1 MKTCI
6 MLVCVVSLGMS
17 LCAGVSAS
25 AADEPAFTVDSPFDL
40 TLGSTNY
47 AVRLGKSVRSNTSAS
62 YDPET
67 KVTTTNWSA
76 YGFVSLSTPYHGVK
90 SVSLDFKGEERRL
103 DSYSF
108 SIGGKKRGIGGTLSV
123 EECRKIMK
131 EIADDISKRFGVK
144 MEASKHD
151 GGELSDKEI
160 DERIEQ
166 MTKRDSR
173 KHRTVTTSFS
183 HVDGFG
189 EREGVGVGYS
199 VSGMVD
205 RKRRCSVHVNVYTSF
220 IPRAKEPVSVAS
232 SSIAGLVSQE
242 EQVKAHAEAKRLRE
256 ALGKLF
262 GIDFDAT
269 EDKKEQKGDSPEWP
283 PKNEWKPMEHP
294 VAGLVECKPNSGT
307 TSFFQVPIVNFVARR
322 AYPGDVEETELQR
335 LAKDVLGC
343 LETAYGERIP
353 VADTAEGRAQLAEV
367 LGAGVPTFGDSRA
380 LLGLDKVQTFVG
392 KLGDLAIDIA
402 YALPRYER
410 RGEDYRL
417 VRRGAVVLTILQ
429 SPMITP
435 GKTLPSK

>member
-1 MKTCI
+1 MKNC
-6 MLVCVVSLGMS
+6 MVWVCAVSLGLS

-25 AADEPAFTVDSPFDL
+25 AAEESDFTVDSPFDL

-47 AVRLGKSVRSNTSAS
+47 AVRLGKAVRSNTSAV

-90 SVSLDFKGEERRL
+90 SVHLDFKGEERRL
-103 DSYSF
+103 ASYSF
-108 SIGGKKRGIGGTLSV
+108 SIGGKKRGIGGTLTV
-123 EECRKIMK
+123 DECRKIMK

-173 KHRTVTTSFS
+173 KHQTVSTGFS

-269 EDKKEQKGDSPEWP
+269 EDKKEQKGDSSEWP

-307 TSFFQVPIVNFVARR
+307 TSFFRVPIVNFVARR
-322 AYPGDVEETELQR
+322 AYPGDVEESELQR
-335 LAKDVLGC
+335 QAKEVLDS
-343 LETAYGERIP
+343 LEAAYGGKIP

-367 LGAGVPTFGDSRA
+367 LGDGVPTFGDSRA

-392 KLGDLAIDIA
+392 KLGDLAIDIS

-410 RGEDYRL
+410 RGEEYRL

>member
-1 MKTCI
+1 MKNSM
-6 MLVCVVSLGMS
+6 MLICAVSLGIS

-25 AADEPAFTVDSPFDL
+25 AAEESDFTVDSPFDL

-47 AVRLGKSVRSNTSAS
+47 AVRLGKSVRSNSSAV

-90 SVSLDFKGEERRL
+90 SVHLDFKGEERRL

-108 SIGGKKRGIGGTLSV
+108 SIGGKKRGIGGTLTV
-123 EECRKIMK
+123 DECRKIMK

-166 MTKRDSR
+166 MTKGKR
-173 KHRTVTTSFS
+173 HQTVSTSFS
-183 HVDGFG
+183 HINGFG

-205 RKRRCSVHVNVYTSF
+205 RKRMCSVDVNVYTSF
-220 IPRAKEPVSVAS
+220 VPRAKEPVSVAS

-242 EQVKAHAEAKRLRE
+242 EQMKAHAEAKRLRE

-269 EDKKEQKGDSPEWP
+269 EDKKEQKGDSSEWP

-307 TSFFQVPIVNFVARR
+307 TSFFRVPIVNFVARR
-322 AYPGDVEETELQR
+322 AYPGDVEEEELQR
-335 LAKDVLGC
+335 LAKEVLDS
-343 LETAYGERIP
+343 LEAAYGGKIP

-367 LGAGVPTFGDSRA
+367 LGDGVPTFGDSRA
-380 LLGLDKVQTFVG
+380 LFGLDKVQTFVG
-392 KLGDLAIDIA
+392 KLGDLAIDVA

-410 RGEDYRL
+410 RGEEYRL

-429 SPMITP
+429 SPMITL
-435 GKTLPSK
+435 GKTLHSK

>member
-25 AADEPAFTVDSPFDL
+25 AADESAFTVDSPFDL

-76 YGFVSLSTPYHGVK
+76 YGFVCLSTPYHGVK

-108 SIGGKKRGIGGTLSV
+108 SIGGKKRGIGGTLTV
-123 EECRKIMK
+123 DECRKVMK

-144 MEASKHD
+144 MEASKYD
-151 GGELSDKEI
+151 GELSEEEI

-166 MTKRDSR
+166 MTKGKR
-173 KHRTVTTSFS
+173 HQTVSTSFS
-183 HVDGFG
+183 HINGFG

-205 RKRRCSVHVNVYTSF
+205 RKRMCSVHVNVYTSF
-220 IPRAKEPVSVAS
+220 VPRAKEPVSVAS

-262 GIDFDAT
+262 GIDFEAT
-269 EDKKEQKGDSPEWP
+269 EEKKGQKGDSPEWP
-283 PKNEWKPMEHP
+283 PKNEWTPMEHP

-307 TSFFQVPIVNFVARR
+307 TSFFRVPIVNFVARR
-322 AYPGDVEETELQR
+322 AYSGDVEEAELQR

-343 LETAYGERIP
+343 LEAAYGERIP

-392 KLGDLAIDIA
+392 KLGDLAIDIS

>member
-25 AADEPAFTVDSPFDL
+25 AADESAFTVDSPFDL

-47 AVRLGKSVRSNTSAS
+47 AVRLGKSVRSNASAW

-76 YGFVSLSTPYHGVK
+76 YGSVRLSAPYHGVK
-90 SVSLDFKGEERRL
+90 FVSLDFKGEERRL
-103 DSYSF
+103 DSF
-108 SIGGKKRGIGGTLSV
+108 RFDIGEKKHGIGGTLTV
-123 EECRKIMK
+123 EECRKVMK
-131 EIADDISKRFGVK
+131 EIADDISNRFGVK
-144 MEASKHD
+144 MVADKSD
-151 GGELSDKEI
+151 GELSDEEI
-160 DERIEQ
+160 DKRIEQ
-166 MTKRDSR
+166 MTKDDSGKR
-173 KHRTVTTSFS
+173 RTVYTSFS
-183 HVDGFG
+183 HIHGSG

-199 VSGMVD
+199 ISGMVG
-205 RKRRCSVHVNVYTSF
+205 RKRMCSVYVSVYTSF

-269 EDKKEQKGDSPEWP
+269 EEKKGQKGDSPEWP

-307 TSFFQVPIVNFVARR
+307 TSFFQVPIVSFVARR
-322 AYPGDVEETELQR
+322 AYPGDVEETELKR
-335 LAKDVLGC
+335 LAKEVLDC
-343 LETAYGERIP
+343 LETAYGERMP

-367 LGAGVPTFGDSRA
+367 LGSGVPTFGDSRA

>member
-1 MKTCI
+1 MKNSMVLICA
-6 MLVCVVSLGMS
+6 VSLGIS

-25 AADEPAFTVDSPFDL
+25 AAEKSAFTVDSPFDL

-76 YGFVSLSTPYHGVK
+76 YGSVRLSTPYHGMK
-90 SVSLDFKGEERRL
+90 SVSLNFKGEERRL

-108 SIGGKKRGIGGTLSV
+108 SIGGKKYSSGGTLTV
-123 EECRKIMK
+123 DECRKVMK

-144 MEASKHD
+144 MEASKY
-151 GGELSDKEI
+151 GGELSDEEI

-166 MTKRDSR
+166 MTKGDSEKR
-173 KHRTVTTSFS
+173 RTVSTSFS
-183 HVDGFG
+183 HIHGSG
-189 EREGVGVGYS
+189 EREGVRVGYS
-199 VSGMVD
+199 ISGMVD
-205 RKRRCSVHVNVYTSF
+205 RKRRCSAHVNVYTSF

-269 EDKKEQKGDSPEWP
+269 EEKKGQKGDSPEWP
-283 PKNEWKPMEHP
+283 PKNEWTPMEHP

-307 TSFFQVPIVNFVARR
+307 TSFFRVPIVNFIARR
-322 AYPGDVEETELQR
+322 AYPGDVEEAELQR
-335 LAKDVLGC
+335 LAKDVLDS

-380 LLGLDKVQTFVG
+380 RLGLDKVQTFVG
-392 KLGDLAIDIA
+392 KLGDLAIDIS

>member
-1 MKTCI
+1 
-6 MLVCVVSLGMS
+6 MS

-25 AADEPAFTVDSPFDL
+25 AADGSAFTVDSPFDL

-47 AVRLGKSVRSNTSAS
+47 AVRLGKSVRSNSSAV

-90 SVSLDFKGEERRL
+90 SVHLGFRGEERRL
-103 DSYSF
+103 DSYGF
-108 SIGGKKRGIGGTLSV
+108 NIGEKKHASGGTLSV
-123 EECRKIMK
+123 EECRNVMK

-173 KHRTVTTSFS
+173 KHQTVSTSFS
-183 HVDGFG
+183 HINGFG

-269 EDKKEQKGDSPEWP
+269 EDKDERKDSSPEWP
-283 PKNEWKPMEHP
+283 PKNEWTPMEHP
-294 VAGLVECKPNSGT
+294 VAGLIECKPNSGT

-322 AYPGDVEETELQR
+322 AYPGDVEEAELQR

-367 LGAGVPTFGDSRA
+367 LGSGVPTFGDSRA

-392 KLGDLAIDIA
+392 KLGDLAIDVA

-410 RGEDYRL
+410 RGEEYRL

>member
-1 MKTCI
+1 MKKRV
-6 MLVCVVSLGMS
+6 MWMFAASFGLS
-17 LCAGVSAS
+17 LCAEMTAS
-25 AADEPAFTVDSPFDL
+25 AVEKSGFTVDSPFDL
-40 TLGSTNY
+40 ALGSTNY
-47 AVRLGKSVRSNTSAS
+47 AVRLGKAVRSTTSAT
-62 YDPET
+62 YDPDT

-76 YGFVSLSTPYHGVK
+76 YGSVRLSAPYHGVK
-90 SVSLDFKGEERRL
+90 SVNLAFKGKERRL
-103 DSYSF
+103 VSYSF
-108 SIGGKKRGIGGTLSV
+108 HIGEKKHGIGGTLTV
-123 EECRKIMK
+123 DECRKVMK

-173 KHRTVTTSFS
+173 KRQTVSASFS
-183 HVDGFG
+183 HINGFG

-220 IPRAKEPVSVAS
+220 TPRAKEPVSVAS

-242 EQVKAHAEAKRLRE
+242 EQAKAHEEAKRLRE

-262 GIDFDAT
+262 GINFDAT
-269 EDKKEQKGDSPEWP
+269 EDKDERKGASSEWP
-283 PKNEWKPMEHP
+283 PKDEWMPMERP
-294 VAGLVECKPNSGT
+294 VAGLVERKPNSGT
-307 TSFFQVPIVNFVARR
+307 KIFYQVPIVNFTARR
-322 AYPGDVEETELQR
+322 AYPGDVEETELKRQ
-335 LAKDVLGC
+335 AKEVLDS
-343 LETAYGERIP
+343 LEAAYGGPIP
-353 VADTAEGRAQLAEV
+353 VADTAEGLAQIARI
-367 LGAGVPTFGDSRA
+367 LGDGVPTFGDSRA

-402 YALPRYER
+402 YALPCYKRH
-410 RGEDYRL
+410 GEDYRL

-429 SPMITP
+429 SPIVTP
-435 GKTLPSK
+435 AKALPAK

>member
-25 AADEPAFTVDSPFDL
+25 AAEESDFTVDSPFDL

-47 AVRLGKSVRSNTSAS
+47 AVRLGKFVRSNSSAV

-90 SVSLDFKGEERRL
+90 SVHLGFRGEERRL
-103 DSYSF
+103 DSYGF
-108 SIGGKKRGIGGTLSV
+108 NIGEKKHASGGTLSV
-123 EECRKIMK
+123 EECRNVMK

-144 MEASKHD
+144 MEASKYD
-151 GGELSDKEI
+151 GELSDEEI

-173 KHRTVTTSFS
+173 NHRTVSTSFS
-183 HVDGFG
+183 HINGFG

-269 EDKKEQKGDSPEWP
+269 EDKKEQKSDSSEWP
-283 PKNEWKPMEHP
+283 PKNEWTPMEHP

-322 AYPGDVEETELQR
+322 AYPGDVEEAELQR
-335 LAKDVLGC
+335 LAKDVLDS

>member
-1 MKTCI
+1 MKNSM
-6 MLVCVVSLGMS
+6 MLICAVSLGMS

-47 AVRLGKSVRSNTSAS
+47 AVRLGKSVRSNSSAW

-90 SVSLDFKGEERRL
+90 SVHLGFRGEERRL
-103 DSYSF
+103 DSYGF
-108 SIGGKKRGIGGTLSV
+108 NIGEKKHASGGTLSV
-123 EECRKIMK
+123 EECRNVMK

-144 MEASKHD
+144 MEASKYD
-151 GGELSDKEI
+151 GELSDEEI

-173 KHRTVTTSFS
+173 NHQTVSTSFS

-205 RKRRCSVHVNVYTSF
+205 RKRRCSVYVNVYTSF

-269 EDKKEQKGDSPEWP
+269 EDKKKQKGDSPEWP
-283 PKNEWKPMEHP
+283 PKNEWTPMEHP

-322 AYPGDVEETELQR
+322 AYPGDVEEAELQR

-367 LGAGVPTFGDSRA
+367 LGSGVPTFGDSRA

-429 SPMITP
+429 SPIITP

>member
-25 AADEPAFTVDSPFDL
+25 AADGSAFTVDSPFDL

-47 AVRLGKSVRSNTSAS
+47 AVRLGKSVRSNTSAW
-62 YDPET
+62 YDPAT

-76 YGFVSLSTPYHGVK
+76 YGFVGLSKPYHGVK
-90 SVSLDFKGEERRL
+90 SVHLGFRGEERRL
-103 DSYSF
+103 DSYGF
-108 SIGGKKRGIGGTLSV
+108 NIGEKKHASGGTLSV
-123 EECRKIMK
+123 EECRNVMK
-131 EIADDISKRFGVK
+131 EIADDISKLFGVK

-151 GGELSDKEI
+151 GGELSDEEI

-166 MTKRDSR
+166 MTKGDSGNC
-173 KHRTVTTSFS
+173 RTVSTNFS

-189 EREGVGVGYS
+189 EREGVVVGYS

-220 IPRAKEPVSVAS
+220 NPRAKEPVSVAS

-242 EQVKAHAEAKRLRE
+242 EQAKAHAEAKRLRE
-256 ALGKLF
+256 ALGRLF

-269 EDKKEQKGDSPEWP
+269 EDKKGQKGDSSEWP
-283 PKNEWKPMEHP
+283 PKNEWTPMEHP

-307 TSFFQVPIVNFVARR
+307 RAFYQVPVVNFVARR
-322 AYPGDVEETELQR
+322 AYPGDVEESELQR
-335 LAKDVLGC
+335 QAKEVLDS
-343 LETAYGERIP
+343 LEAAYGGKIP

-367 LGAGVPTFGDSRA
+367 LGDGVPTFGDSRA

-429 SPMITP
+429 SPIITP

>member
-1 MKTCI
+1 MKNS
-6 MLVCVVSLGMS
+6 MLLVCAVSLGMS

-25 AADEPAFTVDSPFDL
+25 TAEDSAFTVDSPFDL

-47 AVRLGKSVRSNTSAS
+47 AVRLGKEVRSNTSAS

-76 YGFVSLSTPYHGVK
+76 YGPVRLSTPYHGVK
-90 SVSLDFKGEERRL
+90 SVSLDFKGEDRRL
-103 DSYSF
+103 DSYRF
-108 SIGGKKRGIGGTLSV
+108 SVGDKKHGSGGTLTV
-123 EECRKIMK
+123 EECRKIMD
-131 EIADDISKRFGVK
+131 EIARDISKRFGVK
-144 MEASKHD
+144 MEVGKYD
-151 GGELSDKEI
+151 GGELSDEEI
-160 DERIEQ
+160 DKRIEE
-166 MTKRDSR
+166 MVKGDSI
-173 KHRTVTTSFS
+173 KHRTISVSFR
-183 HVDGFG
+183 HINGFG

-199 VSGMVD
+199 VAGMVD
-205 RKRRCSVHVNVYTSF
+205 RKRRCGVHVSVYTSF
-220 IPRAKEPVSVAS
+220 VPRAKEPVSVAA

-242 EQVKAHAEAKRLRE
+242 EQMKAHDEARRLRK
-256 ALGKLF
+256 ALGDLF

-269 EDKKEQKGDSPEWP
+269 EEKDEQKGDSSVWP
-283 PKNEWKPMEHP
+283 PKNEWKPMKRS

-322 AYPGDVEETELQR
+322 AYPGDVEESELERQ
-335 LAKDVLGC
+335 AKEVLDC
-343 LETAYGERIP
+343 LEAAYGERIP
-353 VADTAEGRAQLAEV
+353 VADTAEGRAQLSEV
-367 LGAGVPTFGDSRA
+367 LGEGVPTFGDSRA

-429 SPMITP
+429 SPIITP
-435 GKTLPSK
+435 GKALPSK

>member
-1 MKTCI
+1 MKNCI

-76 YGFVSLSTPYHGVK
+76 YGSVRLSKPYHGVK
-90 SVSLDFKGEERRL
+90 SVHLGFKGEERRL
-103 DSYSF
+103 DSF
-108 SIGGKKRGIGGTLSV
+108 RFDIGEKKHAIGGTLSV
-123 EECRKIMK
+123 EECRKVMK

-144 MEASKHD
+144 MEASKY
-151 GGELSDKEI
+151 GGELSDEEI

-166 MTKRDSR
+166 MTKGDSKSHQR
-173 KHRTVTTSFS
+173 VSTSFS
-183 HVDGFG
+183 HINGSG
-189 EREGVGVGYS
+189 EREGVVVGYS
-199 VSGMVD
+199 ISGMVD
-205 RKRRCSVHVNVYTSF
+205 RKRRCSVHVNVTSF
-220 IPRAKEPVSVAS
+220 TPRAKEPVSVAS

-269 EDKKEQKGDSPEWP
+269 EEKKGQKGDSPEWP
-283 PKNEWKPMEHP
+283 PKNEWTPMEHP

-307 TSFFQVPIVNFVARR
+307 TSFFRVPIVNFVARR
-322 AYPGDVEETELQR
+322 AYSGDVEEAELQR
-335 LAKDVLGC
+335 LAKDVLDS

-392 KLGDLAIDIA
+392 KLGDLAIDVA

-410 RGEDYRL
+410 RGEEYRL

-429 SPMITP
+429 SPIITP
-435 GKTLPSK
+435 GKTLQSK

>member
-47 AVRLGKSVRSNTSAS
+47 AVRLGKSVRSNSSAV

-76 YGFVSLSTPYHGVK
+76 YGFVGLSKPYHGVK
-90 SVSLDFKGEERRL
+90 SVHLGFRGEERRL

-108 SIGGKKRGIGGTLSV
+108 SIGGKKRGIGGTLTV
-123 EECRKIMK
+123 DECRKIMK

-144 MEASKHD
+144 MEASKYD
-151 GGELSDKEI
+151 GELSEEEI
-160 DERIEQ
+160 DKRIEQ
-166 MTKRDSR
+166 MTRGDSG
-173 KHRTVTTSFS
+173 KHRTVSTSFS
-183 HVDGFG
+183 HINGFG

-269 EDKKEQKGDSPEWP
+269 EEKKGQKGDSPEWP
-283 PKNEWKPMEHP
+283 PKNEWTPMEHP

-307 TSFFQVPIVNFVARR
+307 TSFFQVPIVNFIARR

>member
-1 MKTCI
+1 MKNC
-6 MLVCVVSLGMS
+6 MLWVCAVSLGLS

-25 AADEPAFTVDSPFDL
+25 AAEESDFTVDSPFDL

-47 AVRLGKSVRSNTSAS
+47 AVRLGKSVRSDTSAS

-76 YGFVSLSTPYHGVK
+76 YGSVRLSTPYRGVK

-108 SIGGKKRGIGGTLSV
+108 SIGGKKRGIGGTLTV
-123 EECRKIMK
+123 DECRKVMK

-144 MEASKHD
+144 MEASKYD
-151 GGELSDKEI
+151 GELSDEEI
-160 DERIEQ
+160 DKLIEQ
-166 MTKRDSR
+166 MTKGKR
-173 KHRTVTTSFS
+173 HQTVSTSFS
-183 HVDGFG
+183 HINGFG

-205 RKRRCSVHVNVYTSF
+205 RKRMCSVHVNVYTSF

-232 SSIAGLVSQE
+232 SSIAGLVSQD

-269 EDKKEQKGDSPEWP
+269 EDKDERKDSSPEWP
-283 PKNEWKPMEHP
+283 PKNEWTPMEHP

-307 TSFFQVPIVNFVARR
+307 TSFFRVPMVNFIARR
-322 AYPGDVEETELQR
+322 AYPGDVEESELQR
-335 LAKDVLGC
+335 QAKEVLDS
-343 LETAYGERIP
+343 LEAAYGGKIP

-367 LGAGVPTFGDSRA
+367 LGDGVPTFGDSRA
-380 LLGLDKVQTFVG
+380 LFGLDKVQTFVG

-410 RGEDYRL
+410 RGEEYRL

-429 SPMITP
+429 SPMITL

>member
-47 AVRLGKSVRSNTSAS
+47 AVRLGKSVRSNSSAV

-90 SVSLDFKGEERRL
+90 SVHLGFSGEERRL
-103 DSYSF
+103 DSYGF
-108 SIGGKKRGIGGTLSV
+108 NIGEKKHASGGTLSV

-144 MEASKHD
+144 MEASKYD
-151 GGELSDKEI
+151 GELSDEEI

-173 KHRTVTTSFS
+173 KHQTVSTSFS
-183 HVDGFG
+183 HINGFG
-189 EREGVGVGYS
+189 EREGVGVGYT

-220 IPRAKEPVSVAS
+220 TPRAKEPVSVAS

-269 EDKKEQKGDSPEWP
+269 EEKKGQKGDSPEWP
-283 PKNEWKPMEHP
+283 PKNEWTPMEHP

-307 TSFFQVPIVNFVARR
+307 TSFFRVPIVNFVARR

-367 LGAGVPTFGDSRA
+367 LGSGVPTFGDSRA

>member
-1 MKTCI
+1 MKIC
-6 MLVCVVSLGMS
+6 MVWVCAVSLGFS

-25 AADEPAFTVDSPFDL
+25 AAEESDFSVDSPFDL

-47 AVRLGKSVRSNTSAS
+47 AVRLGKSVRSNASAW

-76 YGFVSLSTPYHGVK
+76 YGSVRLSAPYHGVK

-103 DSYSF
+103 DSF
-108 SIGGKKRGIGGTLSV
+108 RFDIGEKKHGIGGTLTV
-123 EECRKIMK
+123 EECRKVMN

-144 MEASKHD
+144 MEADKSD
-151 GGELSDKEI
+151 GELSDEEI

-166 MTKRDSR
+166 MTKDDSGKR
-173 KHRTVTTSFS
+173 RTVYTGFS

-262 GIDFDAT
+262 GIDFDAI
-269 EDKKEQKGDSPEWP
+269 EDKKEQKGDSSEWP
-283 PKNEWKPMEHP
+283 PKNEWTPMEHP
-294 VAGLVECKPNSGT
+294 VAGLVECKPNRGT
-307 TSFFQVPIVNFVARR
+307 TSFFQVPIVSFVARR

-335 LAKDVLGC
+335 LAKEVLDC
-343 LETAYGERIP
+343 LETAYGERMP

-367 LGAGVPTFGDSRA
+367 LGSGVPTFGDSRA

-410 RGEDYRL
+410 RGEEYRL

>member
-1 MKTCI
+1 M
-6 MLVCVVSLGMS
+6 MLICVVSLGLS

-76 YGFVSLSTPYHGVK
+76 YGSVRLSAPYHGVK

-103 DSYSF
+103 DSF
-108 SIGGKKRGIGGTLSV
+108 RFDIGEKKLRGGGTLTV
-123 EECRKIMK
+123 DECRKVMK

-144 MEASKHD
+144 MEADKSD
-151 GGELSDKEI
+151 GELSDEEI
-160 DERIEQ
+160 DNRIEQ
-166 MTKRDSR
+166 MTKGDSGKR
-173 KHRTVTTSFS
+173 RTVYTSFS
-183 HVDGFG
+183 HIHGSG
-189 EREGVGVGYS
+189 EREGVRVRYS
-199 VSGMVD
+199 ISGMVG
-205 RKRRCSVHVNVYTSF
+205 RKRMCSVSVSVYTSF
-220 IPRAKEPVSVAS
+220 IQHAKEPVSVAS

-269 EDKKEQKGDSPEWP
+269 EEKKGQKGDSPEWP
-283 PKNEWKPMEHP
+283 PKNEWTPMEHP
-294 VAGLVECKPNSGT
+294 VAGLVECKPNSGM
-307 TSFFQVPIVNFVARR
+307 TSFFRVPIVNFVARR
-322 AYPGDVEETELQR
+322 AYPGDVEEAELQR

-353 VADTAEGRAQLAEV
+353 VADTAESRAQLAEV

-380 LLGLDKVQTFVG
+380 LIGLDKVQTFVG
-392 KLGDLAIDIA
+392 KLGDLAIDIS

-435 GKTLPSK
+435 GKMLPSK

>member
-1 MKTCI
+1 MKNSM
-6 MLVCVVSLGMS
+6 MLICAVSLGIS

-47 AVRLGKSVRSNTSAS
+47 AVRLGKSVRSNSSAV

-76 YGFVSLSTPYHGVK
+76 YGFVGLSKPYHGVK
-90 SVSLDFKGEERRL
+90 SVHLGFRGEERRL
-103 DSYSF
+103 DSYGF
-108 SIGGKKRGIGGTLSV
+108 NIGEKKHASGGTLSV

-173 KHRTVTTSFS
+173 KHRTVSTSFS

-269 EDKKEQKGDSPEWP
+269 EDKDERKDSSPEWP
-283 PKNEWKPMEHP
+283 PKNEWTPMEHP

>member
-1 MKTCI
+1 MKNSM
-6 MLVCVVSLGMS
+6 MLICAVSLGIS

-47 AVRLGKSVRSNTSAS
+47 AVRLGKSVLSDTSAS

-76 YGFVSLSTPYHGVK
+76 YGSVRLSAPYHGVK

-103 DSYSF
+103 DSF
-108 SIGGKKRGIGGTLSV
+108 RFDIGEKKHGIGGTLTV
-123 EECRKIMK
+123 EECRKVMK
-131 EIADDISKRFGVK
+131 EIADDISNRFGVK
-144 MEASKHD
+144 MVADKSD
-151 GGELSDKEI
+151 GELSDEEI

-166 MTKRDSR
+166 MTKDDSGKR
-173 KHRTVTTSFS
+173 RTVYTSFS
-183 HVDGFG
+183 HIHGSG

-199 VSGMVD
+199 ISGMVG
-205 RKRRCSVHVNVYTSF
+205 RKRMCSVYVSVYTSF

-269 EDKKEQKGDSPEWP
+269 EDKKEQKGDSSEWP
-283 PKNEWKPMEHP
+283 PKNEWTPIEHP
-294 VAGLVECKPNSGT
+294 VAGLVECKPNRGT

-322 AYPGDVEETELQR
+322 AYPGDVEEAELQR

-392 KLGDLAIDIA
+392 KLGDLAIDIS

>member
-1 MKTCI
+1 MKNSM
-6 MLVCVVSLGMS
+6 MLICAVSLGIS

-25 AADEPAFTVDSPFDL
+25 AAEESDFSVDSPFDL

-47 AVRLGKSVRSNTSAS
+47 AVRLGKSVRSNASAW

-76 YGFVSLSTPYHGVK
+76 YGSVRLSAPYHGVK

-103 DSYSF
+103 DSF
-108 SIGGKKRGIGGTLSV
+108 RFDIGEKKHGIGGTLTV
-123 EECRKIMK
+123 EECRKVMN

-144 MEASKHD
+144 MEADKSD
-151 GGELSDKEI
+151 GELSDEEI

-166 MTKRDSR
+166 MTKLDSR
-173 KHRTVTTSFS
+173 KHQTVSTSFS

-269 EDKKEQKGDSPEWP
+269 EDKKEQKGDSSEWP

-294 VAGLVECKPNSGT
+294 VAGLVECKPNRGT
-307 TSFFQVPIVNFVARR
+307 TSFFQVPIVSFVARR

-335 LAKDVLGC
+335 LAKEVLDC
-343 LETAYGERIP
+343 LETAYGERMP
-353 VADTAEGRAQLAEV
+353 VADTAEGRAQLAAV
-367 LGAGVPTFGDSRA
+367 LGSGVPTFGDSRA

-410 RGEDYRL
+410 RGEEYRL

>member
-1 MKTCI
+1 MKNSM
-6 MLVCVVSLGMS
+6 MLICAVSLGIS

-25 AADEPAFTVDSPFDL
+25 AAEKSAFTVDSPFDL

-47 AVRLGKSVRSNTSAS
+47 AVRLGKSVRSNTSAW
-62 YDPET
+62 YDPAT

-76 YGFVSLSTPYHGVK
+76 YGSVRLSAPYHGVK
-90 SVSLDFKGEERRL
+90 FVSLDFKGEERRL
-103 DSYSF
+103 DSF
-108 SIGGKKRGIGGTLSV
+108 RFDIGEKKLGNGGTLSV
-123 EECRKIMK
+123 EECRKVMK
-131 EIADDISKRFGVK
+131 EIADDISNRFGVK
-144 MEASKHD
+144 MVADKSD
-151 GGELSDKEI
+151 GELSDEEI
-160 DERIEQ
+160 DKRIEQ
-166 MTKRDSR
+166 MTKGDSEKR
-173 KHRTVTTSFS
+173 RTVYTSFS
-183 HVDGFG
+183 HIHGSG
-189 EREGVGVGYS
+189 EREGVGVGYTI
-199 VSGMVD
+199 SGMVG
-205 RKRRCSVHVNVYTSF
+205 RKRMCSVSVSVYTSF
-220 IPRAKEPVSVAS
+220 IQRAKEPVSVAS

-269 EDKKEQKGDSPEWP
+269 EEKKGQKGDSLKWP
-283 PKNEWKPMEHP
+283 PKNEWTPMEHP

-307 TSFFQVPIVNFVARR
+307 TSFFRVPIVNFVARR
-322 AYPGDVEETELQR
+322 AYPGDVEEAELQR
-335 LAKDVLGC
+335 LAKDVLDS

-380 LLGLDKVQTFVG
+380 RLGLDKVQTFVG
-392 KLGDLAIDIA
+392 KLGDLAIDIS

>member
-1 MKTCI
+1 MKNSM

-47 AVRLGKSVRSNTSAS
+47 AVRLGKSVRSNTSAW

-76 YGFVSLSTPYHGVK
+76 YGSVRLSTPYHGVK

-103 DSYSF
+103 DSF
-108 SIGGKKRGIGGTLSV
+108 RFDIGEKKHGIGGTLTV
-123 EECRKIMK
+123 EECRKVMK
-131 EIADDISKRFGVK
+131 EVADDISKRFGVK
-144 MEASKHD
+144 MEASKYD
-151 GGELSDKEI
+151 GELSDEEI

-166 MTKRDSR
+166 MTKDDSGKR
-173 KHRTVTTSFS
+173 RTVYTSFS
-183 HVDGFG
+183 HIHGSG

-199 VSGMVD
+199 ISGMVG
-205 RKRRCSVHVNVYTSF
+205 RKRMCSVDVHVYTSF
-220 IPRAKEPVSVAS
+220 VPRAKEPVSVAS

-307 TSFFQVPIVNFVARR
+307 TSFFRVPIVNFIARR
-322 AYPGDVEETELQR
+322 AYPGDVEESELQR
-335 LAKDVLGC
+335 QAKEVLDS
-343 LETAYGERIP
+343 LEAAYGGKIP

-367 LGAGVPTFGDSRA
+367 LGDGVPTFGDSRA
-380 LLGLDKVQTFVG
+380 FFGLDKVQTFVG
-392 KLGDLAIDIA
+392 KLGDLAIDVA

-410 RGEDYRL
+410 RGEEYRL

-429 SPMITP
+429 SPMITL

>member
-1 MKTCI
+1 MKNC
-6 MLVCVVSLGMS
+6 MLWVCSVSLGLS

-25 AADEPAFTVDSPFDL
+25 AAEESDFTVDSPFDL

-47 AVRLGKSVRSNTSAS
+47 AVRLGKSVRSDTSAS

-76 YGFVSLSTPYHGVK
+76 YGSVRLSTPYRGVK

-108 SIGGKKRGIGGTLSV
+108 SIGGKKRGIGGTLTV
-123 EECRKIMK
+123 DECRKVMK

-144 MEASKHD
+144 MEADKSD
-151 GGELSDKEI
+151 GELSDEEI

-166 MTKRDSR
+166 MTKGKR
-173 KHRTVTTSFS
+173 HQTVSTSFS
-183 HVDGFG
+183 HINGFG

-205 RKRRCSVHVNVYTSF
+205 RKRMCSVHVNVYTSF
-220 IPRAKEPVSVAS
+220 VPRAKEPVSVAS

-283 PKNEWKPMEHP
+283 PKNEWTPMEHP

-307 TSFFQVPIVNFVARR
+307 TSFFRVPMVNFIARR
-322 AYPGDVEETELQR
+322 AYPGDVEESELQR
-335 LAKDVLGC
+335 LAKDVLDS

-392 KLGDLAIDIA
+392 KLGDLAIDVA

-410 RGEDYRL
+410 RGEEYRL

-429 SPMITP
+429 SPMITL

>member
-47 AVRLGKSVRSNTSAS
+47 AVRLGKSVRSNSSAV

-90 SVSLDFKGEERRL
+90 SVHLGFRGEERRL
-103 DSYSF
+103 DSYGF
-108 SIGGKKRGIGGTLSV
+108 NIGENKHASGGTLSV

-144 MEASKHD
+144 MEASKYD
-151 GGELSDKEI
+151 GELSDEEI
-160 DERIEQ
+160 DKRIEQ
-166 MTKRDSR
+166 MTKGDSG
-173 KHRTVTTSFS
+173 KHRTVSASFS

-189 EREGVGVGYS
+189 EREGVRVGYS

-269 EDKKEQKGDSPEWP
+269 EDKKEQKSDSSEWP
-283 PKNEWKPMEHP
+283 PKNEWTPMEHP
-294 VAGLVECKPNSGT
+294 VAGLIECKPNSGT

-322 AYPGDVEETELQR
+322 AYPGDVEEAELQR

-353 VADTAEGRAQLAEV
+353 AADTAEGRAQLAEV

-410 RGEDYRL
+410 RGKDYRL

>member
-1 MKTCI
+1 
-6 MLVCVVSLGMS
+6 MS
-17 LCAGVSAS
+17 A
-25 AADEPAFTVDSPFDL
+25 
-40 TLGSTNY
+40 
-47 AVRLGKSVRSNTSAS
+47 
-62 YDPET
+62 
-67 KVTTTNWSA
+67 
-76 YGFVSLSTPYHGVK
+76 PYHGVK

-108 SIGGKKRGIGGTLSV
+108 SVGEKKRGSGGALSV

-173 KHRTVTTSFS
+173 KHRTVSTSFS

-220 IPRAKEPVSVAS
+220 IPRAKEPVLVAS

-242 EQVKAHAEAKRLRE
+242 EQVKAHAEAKRLKE

-269 EDKKEQKGDSPEWP
+269 EDKDERRDSSPEWP
-283 PKNEWKPMEHP
+283 PKNEWTPMEHP
-294 VAGLVECKPNSGT
+294 VAGLVECKPNRGT
-307 TSFFQVPIVNFVARR
+307 TSFFQVPIVSFVARR

-335 LAKDVLGC
+335 LAKEVLDC
-343 LETAYGERIP
+343 LETAYGERMP

-367 LGAGVPTFGDSRA
+367 LGSGVPTFGDSRA

-429 SPMITP
+429 SPVITP

>member
-1 MKTCI
+1 MKNSM
-6 MLVCVVSLGMS
+6 MLICAVSLGIS

-47 AVRLGKSVRSNTSAS
+47 AVRLGKSVRSNTSAW

-76 YGFVSLSTPYHGVK
+76 YGSVRLSAPYHGVK
-90 SVSLDFKGEERRL
+90 SVHLNFKGEERRL
-103 DSYSF
+103 DSYCF
-108 SIGGKKRGIGGTLSV
+108 DIGEKKHASGGTLSV
-123 EECRKIMK
+123 EECRNVMK

-160 DERIEQ
+160 DKRIEQ
-166 MTKRDSR
+166 MAKGKR
-173 KHRTVTTSFS
+173 HQTVSTSFS
-183 HVDGFG
+183 HINGFG

-205 RKRRCSVHVNVYTSF
+205 RKRMCSVHVNVYTSF
-220 IPRAKEPVSVAS
+220 VPRAKEPVSVAS

-269 EDKKEQKGDSPEWP
+269 EDKKEQKGDSSEWP

-322 AYPGDVEETELQR
+322 AYPGDVEEAELQR

-353 VADTAEGRAQLAEV
+353 VADTAEVRAQLAEV

-392 KLGDLAIDIA
+392 KLGDLAIDIS

>member
-1 MKTCI
+1 MKNSV
-6 MLVCVVSLGMS
+6 MLICAVSLGIS

-76 YGFVSLSTPYHGVK
+76 YGFVRLSTPYRGVK

-108 SIGGKKRGIGGTLSV
+108 SIGEKQRGIGGTLTV
-123 EECRKIMK
+123 DECRKVMK
-131 EIADDISKRFGVK
+131 EIAGDISKRFGVK
-144 MEASKHD
+144 MEASKYD
-151 GGELSDKEI
+151 GALSDEEI
-160 DERIEQ
+160 DKLIEQ
-166 MTKRDSR
+166 MTKGDSGKR
-173 KHRTVTTSFS
+173 RTVCTSFS
-183 HVDGFG
+183 HIHGSG

-199 VSGMVD
+199 ISGMVD
-205 RKRRCSVHVNVYTSF
+205 RKRMCSVDVNVYTSF
-220 IPRAKEPVSVAS
+220 VPRAKEPVSVAS
-232 SSIAGLVSQE
+232 SSITGLVSQE

-269 EDKKEQKGDSPEWP
+269 EEKKGQKGDSPEWP
-283 PKNEWKPMEHP
+283 PKNEWTPMEHP

-307 TSFFQVPIVNFVARR
+307 TSFFRVPMVNFIARR
-322 AYPGDVEETELQR
+322 AYPGDVEEAELQR
-335 LAKDVLGC
+335 LAKDVLDS

-353 VADTAEGRAQLAEV
+353 VADTAEGRAQLTEV

-429 SPMITP
+429 SPMITL

>member
-1 MKTCI
+1 MKNC
-6 MLVCVVSLGMS
+6 MVWVCAVSLGLS

-25 AADEPAFTVDSPFDL
+25 AAEESDFTVDSPFDL
-40 TLGSTNY
+40 TLGYTNY

-76 YGFVSLSTPYHGVK
+76 YGSVRLSTPYRGVK

-108 SIGGKKRGIGGTLSV
+108 SIGGKKRGIGGTLTV
-123 EECRKIMK
+123 DECRKVMK

-144 MEASKHD
+144 MEASKYD

-166 MTKRDSR
+166 MTKGKR
-173 KHRTVTTSFS
+173 HQTVSTSFS
-183 HVDGFG
+183 HINGFG

-205 RKRRCSVHVNVYTSF
+205 RKRMCSVHVNVYTSF
-220 IPRAKEPVSVAS
+220 VPRAKEPVSVAS

-269 EDKKEQKGDSPEWP
+269 EDKKGQKGDSPEWP
-283 PKNEWKPMEHP
+283 PKNEWTPMEHP

-392 KLGDLAIDIA
+392 KLGDLAIDIS

-417 VRRGAVVLTILQ
+417 DRRGAVVLTILQ

>member
-1 MKTCI
+1 MKNSM
-6 MLVCVVSLGMS
+6 MLICAVSLGIS

-47 AVRLGKSVRSNTSAS
+47 AVRLGKSVRSNSSAV

-108 SIGGKKRGIGGTLSV
+108 SIGGKKRGIGGTLTV
-123 EECRKIMK
+123 DECRKIMK

-173 KHRTVTTSFS
+173 KHRTVSTSFS

-269 EDKKEQKGDSPEWP
+269 EDKKEQKGDSSEWP

-307 TSFFQVPIVNFVARR
+307 TSFFHVPIVNFFARR
-322 AYPGDVEETELQR
+322 AYPGDVEEAELQR
-335 LAKDVLGC
+335 LAKDVLDS

-392 KLGDLAIDIA
+392 KLGDLAIDIS

>member
-1 MKTCI
+1 MKNSM
-6 MLVCVVSLGMS
+6 MLICAVSLGIS

-47 AVRLGKSVRSNTSAS
+47 AVRLGKSVRSNTIAC
-62 YDPET
+62 YDPAT

-76 YGFVSLSTPYHGVK
+76 YGSVRLSAPYHGVK

-103 DSYSF
+103 DSF
-108 SIGGKKRGIGGTLSV
+108 RFDIGKKKLGDGGTLSV
-123 EECRKIMK
+123 EECRNVMK

-144 MEASKHD
+144 MEADKSD
-151 GGELSDKEI
+151 GELSDEEI
-160 DERIEQ
+160 DKRIEQ
-166 MTKRDSR
+166 MTKGDSEKR
-173 KHRTVTTSFS
+173 RAISTSFS
-183 HVDGFG
+183 HIHGSG

-199 VSGMVD
+199 ISGMVD
-205 RKRRCSVHVNVYTSF
+205 RKRMCYFYVNVYTSF
-220 IPRAKEPVSVAS
+220 VPRAKEPVSVAS

-242 EQVKAHAEAKRLRE
+242 EQMKAHAEAKRLRE
-256 ALGKLF
+256 ALGKLV

-269 EDKKEQKGDSPEWP
+269 EEKKGQKGDSPEWP
-283 PKNEWKPMEHP
+283 PKNEWTPMEHP

-322 AYPGDVEETELQR
+322 AYPGDVEEAELQR

-353 VADTAEGRAQLAEV
+353 VADTSEGRTQLAEV

-392 KLGDLAIDIA
+392 KLGDLAIDIS